1 MRPGALRQPSASLK
15 RLQPTSRGTIRLQHC
30 CPSEARAGCALP
42 DKRAACAL
50 EDRRRVPLL
59 ECLQKPLLLGRQHP
73 HLRVRTEAL
82 SRSMPTVPRWMR
94 WIQRCLCAP
103 HAQDGAVLTAARWV
117 CIPLRPRAFIPPS
130 TVASTGGVPTLAR
143 KKAQCAAHLG
153 EQVTAAM
160 LLVACVA

>member
-30 CPSEARAGCALP
+30 CPNEARAGCALP

-59 ECLQKPLLLGRQHP
+59 ERLQKPLLLGRQHP

-82 SRSMPTVPRWMR
+82 SQYADGAPMDAR
-94 WIQRCLCAP
+94 IQRCLCAP
-103 HAQDGAVLTAARWV
+103 HAQDGAVLTAARSHPAAASSIHSAEYCGEYRW
-117 CIPLRPRAFIPPS
+117 RAHFG
-130 TVASTGGVPTLAR
+130 TH

>member
-30 CPSEARAGCALP
+30 CPNEARAGCALP

-59 ECLQKPLLLGRQHP
+59 ERLQKPLLLGRQHP

-82 SRSMPTVPRWMR
+82 SQYADGAPMDAR
-94 WIQRCLCAP
+94 IQRCLCAP
-103 HAQDGAVLTAARWV
+103 HAQDGAVLTAARWASRCGLEHSFRRV
-117 CIPLRPRAFIPPS
+117 LWRVPVACPLWHTR
-130 TVASTGGVPTLAR
+130 
-143 KKAQCAAHLG
+143 KAQCAAHLG